1 MRITSS
7 VLKSIKDRLV
17 GRLGLLSFIEQPS
30 CSSPKDFELFDRLEA
45 EIDLFLRK
53 TNAKYYKKGLDEFF
67 WD

>member
-1 MRITSS
+1 
-7 VLKSIKDRLV
+7 V